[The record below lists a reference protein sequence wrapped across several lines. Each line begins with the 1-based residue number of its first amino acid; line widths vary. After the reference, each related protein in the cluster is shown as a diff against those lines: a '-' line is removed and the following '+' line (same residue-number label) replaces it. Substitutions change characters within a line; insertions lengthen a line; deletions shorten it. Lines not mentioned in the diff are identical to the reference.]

1 MATASRRAPR
11 QLQADG
17 ERRPLTS
24 HCGSVAMAA
33 GALSGLVAA
42 LETYRGRD
50 RLVRALC
57 YGCQLAGGALAG
69 PQAPPSGLPGSLLA
83 VSAQLNACRT
93 ALRLFDDFAMLSYS
107 CDYGL
112 GPKDED
118 GLVRGLSVLCNL
130 ANQLYYPCEHIA
142 WAADA
147 DIIRVGSQ
155 KWWTL
160 SVALWAFSLLLG
172 ILRSLRILCQLRRKL
187 RQHKGTSW
195 PLSQKE
201 AKAQVKAEALSILA
215 NMADLSNAVHWL
227 PPGFLWAGRFP
238 PWIVGLL
245 GTVSSLIGIYQASR
259 RGDAETV

>member
-1 MATASRRAPR
+1 VPCASARRAV
-11 QLQADG
+11 
-17 ERRPLTS
+17 TS
-24 HCGSVAMAA
+24 HPGSVAMAA

-50 RLVRALC
+50 RVVRALC

-107 CDYGL
+107 CSYGL

-130 ANQLYYPCEHIA
+130 ANQLYYPCEHVA

-147 DIIRVGSQ
+147 GVLRVSSQ

-160 SVALWAFSLLLG
+160 SMGLWAFSLLLG
-172 ILRSLRILCQLRRKL
+172 ILRSLRILFQLRRKL
-187 RQHKGTSW
+187 RQHKGSTSS

-201 AKAQVKAEALSILA
+201 TKAQVKAEVLSILTD
-215 NMADLSNAVHWL
+215 MADLSNAIHWL
-227 PPGFLWAGRFP
+227 PPGILWAGRFP
-238 PWIVGLL
+238 PWLVGLL

-259 RGDAETV
+259 GGNSEAV

>member
-1 MATASRRAPR
+1 VPRASARRAV
-11 QLQADG
+11 
-17 ERRPLTS
+17 TS
-24 HCGSVAMAA
+24 HPGRVAMAA

-50 RLVRALC
+50 RVVRALC

-107 CDYGL
+107 CSYGL

-130 ANQLYYPCEHIA
+130 ANQLYYPCEHVA

-147 DIIRVGSQ
+147 GVLRVSSQ

-172 ILRSLRILCQLRRKL
+172 ILRSLRILFQLRRKL
-187 RQHKGTSW
+187 RQRKGSTSS

-201 AKAQVKAEALSILA
+201 MKAQVKAEVLSILTDT
-215 NMADLSNAVHWL
+215 ADLSNAIHWL

-238 PWIVGLL
+238 PWLVGLL
-245 GTVSSLIGIYQASR
+245 GTISSLIGIYQASR
-259 RGDAETV
+259 GGNSEAV